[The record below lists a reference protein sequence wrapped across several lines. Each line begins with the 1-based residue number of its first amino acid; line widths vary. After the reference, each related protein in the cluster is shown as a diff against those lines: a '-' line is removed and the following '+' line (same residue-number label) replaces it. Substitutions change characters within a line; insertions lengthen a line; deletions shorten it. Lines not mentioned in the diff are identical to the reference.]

1 MNSEVEAL
9 NPDARNVNL
18 TTRSDSLLVD
28 VAAPLPVPHLFTYSI
43 EDPDVAPSEGSRV
56 LVPFGRRHLI
66 GLAVAIR
73 SGERSDKIR
82 PILRVLDEEPLLSK
96 QLMDLALWV
105 AKYYLAPPGEVFRVM
120 LPPGLLAREAS
131 PDLDAERAWPVRSQ
145 LAVVWLD
152 QKMEEAPQGP
162 RQRTVL
168 ETLRAMKLPVAAAT
182 VIEKTSS
189 SYSLLRSLE
198 AQGRIQLDRIEIQR
212 SPWQSSPME
221 APRFSLTREQSK
233 IVDALRERLD
243 MREFF
248 SYLVHGV
255 TGSGKTEIYLHLM
268 KHALRQGLASL
279 VLVPEIGLTPQI
291 SGRFRSWF
299 GAEVA
304 ILHSGLSGG
313 ERFDQWRR
321 IRRGECRVVI
331 GTRSAVFAPLER
343 LGLVIVDEEHDSSF
357 KQEELPRYHGRDTA
371 IRRAQMESALVVLG
385 SATPQLE
392 TYYRA
397 VAERKA
403 GFGVLKSRILDRPL
417 PEVHIVDLREE
428 FQRHGRESMLS
439 ELLQEK
445 IAIRLRRGEQTIVL
459 LNRRGYASSVFC
471 RACGHTETCRNCS
484 ISLTYH
490 RTAERLSCH
499 YCGYARS
506 VPRLCSECGREFIF
520 FAGQGTEKLEEHLA
534 AIFPA
539 ARLERLDRDRVRRK
553 GSHER
558 ILHRFA
564 AAEIDILVGTQMISK
579 GHDFPGVTLVGV
591 LGADQSLRFA
601 DFRAAEKTFQLLT
614 QVAGRAGRGEQP
626 GEVVVETYYPAH
638 YSLKFACRQD
648 YESFYREELPFR
660 RRFRYPPYT
669 ALANLILSDRRR
681 RKGEERAALLA
692 ELLLVARDRFSDSAR
707 MRILGPAPAA
717 LERLKKEY
725 RIQILVKSTN
735 RGELRQVVEQAR
747 REFLEAA
754 GESGR
759 VTIDIDPVNLL

>member
-1 MNSEVEAL
+1 M
-9 NPDARNVNL
+9 DG
-18 TTRSDSLLVD
+18 
-28 VAAPLPVPHLFTYSI
+28 
-43 EDPDVAPSEGSRV
+43 APSEGSRV

-66 GLAVAIR
+66 GLAVKIR
-73 SGERSDKIR
+73 SGPRSDNIR
-82 PILRVLDEEPLLSK
+82 PILRVLDEEPLLTN

-105 AKYYLAPPGEVFRVM
+105 AQYYLAPPGEVFRVM

-131 PDLDAERAWPVRSQ
+131 PDLDPEQSWPVRSQ

-152 QKMEEAPQGP
+152 EERKDAPQGP
-162 RQRTVL
+162 RQRIVL
-168 ETLRAMKLPVAAAT
+168 EALRGRPLPVAAAT
-182 VIEKTSS
+182 VIEEASS
-189 SYSLLRSLE
+189 SYSQLRSLE
-198 AQGRIQLDRIEIQR
+198 AQGRIRLERIEIQR
-212 SPWQSSPME
+212 SPWQCIPLE
-221 APRFSLTREQSK
+221 APRFNLTREQSE
-233 IVDALRERLD
+233 IVEALRKRLG
-243 MREFF
+243 RSEFF

-255 TGSGKTEIYLHLM
+255 TGSGKTEIYLHLI
-268 KHALRQGLASL
+268 KRALQLGLTSL

-299 GAEVA
+299 GPEVA

-321 IRRGECRVVI
+321 IRSGESRVVI

-343 LGLVIVDEEHDSSF
+343 LGLIIVDEEHDSSF

-371 IRRAQMESALVVLG
+371 IRRAQMASALVVLG

-392 TYYRA
+392 TYHRA

-403 GFGVLKSRILDRPL
+403 GFGVLRSRILDRRL
-417 PEVHIVDLREE
+417 PDVHIVDLREE
-428 FQRHGRESMLS
+428 FQRRGRESMLS

-445 IAIRLRRGEQTIVL
+445 IGSRLQRGEQTMVL

-490 RTAERLSCH
+490 RTADRLSCH
-499 YCGYARS
+499 YCGHARS
-506 VPRLCSECGREFIF
+506 VPKGCSECGREFIF

-534 AIFPA
+534 GIFPD

-564 AAEIDILVGTQMISK
+564 AGQIDVLVGTQMISK

-601 DFRAAEKTFQLLT
+601 DFRAAERTFQLLT

-638 YSLKFACRQD
+638 YSLKFACKQD

-660 RRFRYPPYT
+660 RRFRYPPFT
-669 ALANLILSDRRR
+669 ALANLILCNRQR

-692 ELLLVARDRFSDSAR
+692 ELLLKARDRFSDSAR

-717 LERLKKEY
+717 LERLKKEF
-725 RIQILVKSTN
+725 RLQILVKSTN
-735 RGELRQVVEQAR
+735 RKELRQVIVQAR
-747 REFLEAA
+747 DEFLQTA

>member
-1 MNSEVEAL
+1 
-9 NPDARNVNL
+9 
-18 TTRSDSLLVD
+18 
-28 VAAPLPVPHLFTYSI
+28 
-43 EDPDVAPSEGSRV
+43 
-56 LVPFGRRHLI
+56 
-66 GLAVAIR
+66 
-73 SGERSDKIR
+73 
-82 PILRVLDEEPLLSK
+82 
-96 QLMDLALWV
+96 
-105 AKYYLAPPGEVFRVM
+105 
-120 LPPGLLAREAS
+120 
-131 PDLDAERAWPVRSQ
+131 SQ

-152 QKMEEAPQGP
+152 EELKDAPQGP
-162 RQRTVL
+162 RQRIVL
-168 ETLRAMKLPVAAAT
+168 EALRGRPLPVAAAT
-182 VIEKTSS
+182 VIEEASS
-189 SYSLLRSLE
+189 SYSQLRSLE
-198 AQGRIQLDRIEIQR
+198 AQGRIRLERIEIQR
-212 SPWQSSPME
+212 SPWQRTPLE
-221 APRFSLTREQSK
+221 APRFNLTREQSE
-233 IVDALRERLD
+233 IVEALRKRLGR
-243 MREFF
+243 REFF

-255 TGSGKTEIYLHLM
+255 TGSGKTEIYLHLI
-268 KHALRQGLASL
+268 KRALQLGLTSL

-299 GAEVA
+299 GPEVA

-321 IRRGECRVVI
+321 IRSGESRVVI

-343 LGLVIVDEEHDSSF
+343 LGLIIVDEEHDSSF

-371 IRRAQMESALVVLG
+371 IRRAQMASALVVLG

-392 TYYRA
+392 TYHRA

-417 PEVHIVDLREE
+417 PDVHIVDLREE
-428 FQRHGRESMLS
+428 FQRRGRESMLS

-445 IAIRLRRGEQTIVL
+445 IGSRLQRGEQTMVL

-471 RACGHTETCRNCS
+471 RACGHTEACRNCS

-490 RTAERLSCH
+490 RTADRLSCH

-506 VPRLCSECGREFIF
+506 VPKVCSECGREFIF

-534 AIFPA
+534 GIFPN

-564 AAEIDILVGTQMISK
+564 AGQIDVLVGTQMISK

-660 RRFRYPPYT
+660 RRFRYPPFT
-669 ALANLILSDRRR
+669 ALANLILCNRQR
-681 RKGEERAALLA
+681 RKGEERSALLA
-692 ELLLVARDRFSDSAR
+692 ELLLKARDRFSDSAR

-717 LERLKKEY
+717 LERLKKEF
-725 RIQILVKSTN
+725 RLQILVKSTN
-735 RGELRQVVEQAR
+735 RKELRQVIVQAR
-747 REFLEAA
+747 DEFLQTA